1 MAGTDN
7 LERAIDELYVGPPE
21 GFTESRNSLAKRL
34 KDGGDANSAARVRG
48 LRKPVRAAWAVNQL
62 VSQNRAAV
70 KELIAAGG
78 RLRTAQRRAM
88 STKGGEGL
96 RERSVE
102 RARLVSELTRR
113 AAEAL
118 GAEPPAAVIEE
129 IASTLEAASA
139 DEEAARVVLEARLS
153 KPLSRPAG
161 FGEILGLKVVPDSGS
176 KEPPRERTTRAADT
190 PALRG
195 AERRERQARDRVE
208 RLKAEVAALKK
219 RVDERED
226 HYERR
231 RPRRAAPPPNSS
243 GCAVDLAIARPV
255 SVFVL
260 PGGYTLGVA
269 TASAEQHVVP
279 PPSQS

>member
-1 MAGTDN
+1 MTGTDN
-7 LERAIDELYVGPPE
+7 IDRAIDELFVAPSE

-34 KDGGDANSAARVRG
+34 KEGGDTKGAARVRG
-48 LRKPVRAAWAVNQL
+48 LRKPVRAAWAVNRL

-78 RLRTAQRRAM
+78 RLRAAQRRAM
-88 STKGGEGL
+88 STKGAKEL

-113 AAEAL
+113 AAVPL
-118 GAEPPAAVIEE
+118 GEEPPATVSEE
-129 IASTLEAASA
+129 IAATLEAASA

-153 KPLSRPAG
+153 KPLPRPAG
-161 FGEILGLKVVPDSGS
+161 FGDVLGLKVVPGSGS
-176 KEPPRERTTRAADT
+176 GGAPPRGGTTRAARA

-226 HYERR
+226 QL
-231 RPRRAAPPPNSS
+231 RAAQTE
-243 GCAVDLAIARPV
+243 AR
-255 SVFVL
+255 
-260 PGGYTLGVA
+260 GA
-269 TASAEQHVVP
+269 TAELKRLRR
-279 PPSQS
+279 